1 MTRGPFFW
9 EGAGLGNRLPGWGA
23 RGTSGS
29 GQTSSAQWC
38 WYLCT
43 QELDRSGVSP
53 GIIFNKNLD
62 NGDAGVL
69 SPYSESSILALA
81 AQI

>member
-1 MTRGPFFW
+1 MKHYMEYWVKTL
-9 EGAGLGNRLPGWGA
+9 GLI
-23 RGTSGS
+23 SGL
-29 GQTSSAQWC
+29 T
-38 WYLCT
+38 LR
-43 QELDRSGVSP
+43 RSGVSP

>member
-1 MTRGPFFW
+1 MKHYMEYWVKTL
-9 EGAGLGNRLPGWGA
+9 GLV
-23 RGTSGS
+23 SGL
-29 GQTSSAQWC
+29 T
-38 WYLCT
+38 LR
-43 QELDRSGVSP
+43 RSGGSP

-62 NGDAGVL
+62 NCDAGVL